1 MLKSGLK
8 HLSTWNYFSDFY
20 LEIGYKHIDT
30 ARRYGVEQF
39 IGKAVKDSG
48 IDRSELFLSTK
59 LWPNEYGQ
67 GKAKKGKINFTE
79 K

>member
-1 MLKSGLK
+1 MKKVNSF
-8 HLSTWNYFSDFY
+8 YFFY
-20 LEIGYKHIDT
+20 LYLEVGYKHIDT

-39 IGKAVKDSG
+39 IGKAIKDSG

-67 GKAKKGKINFTE
+67 GSAKKGKINFTE
-79 K
+79 KN